1 MGNIPIFSSAQ
12 LEQKT
17 AKKFMPLALPTA
29 PHYDYPA
36 PQGAAPKS
44 LYEEKAMNPHLT
56 SIIAVAALLSAP
68 AYAAD
73 SYTTQSYTIDPTHTW
88 PVFEVNHL
96 GFSTQRGRFNKSS
109 GKVTLDSA
117 AKKGSVE
124 LSIETASI
132 DMGFDKWDEHMKS
145 DEFFN
150 VAKFPA
156 IRFVSDKLVFDG
168 DKVVAAEGS
177 FTLLGVTKPLTLT
190 VSNFRCAMHPMA
202 KKPACGADITAT
214 LKRSGFG
221 MTKFLPMVSDEVK
234 IIVPVE
240 AIKD

>member
-1 MGNIPIFSSAQ
+1 MNK
-12 LEQKT
+12 L
-17 AKKFMPLALPTA
+17 LAILLA
-29 PHYDYPA
+29 SLL
-36 PQGAAPKS
+36 AAP
-44 LYEEKAMNPHLT
+44 AF
-56 SIIAVAALLSAP
+56 
-68 AYAAD
+68 AAD
-73 SYTTQSYTIDPTHTW
+73 NYTIDSRHTW

-124 LSIETASI
+124 LVIETASI
-132 DMGFDKWDEHMKS
+132 DMGLDKWDEHMKS

-150 VAKFPA
+150 VAQFPTM
-156 IRFVSDKLVFDG
+156 RFVSDRLVFDG

-190 VSNFRCAMHPMA
+190 VSNFRCAPHPMV
-202 KKPACGADITAT
+202 KKPACGADIFTT
-214 LKRSGFG
+214 LKRSEFG
-221 MTKFLPMVSDEVK
+221 MTKFLPAVSDEVK
-234 IIVPVE
+234 ISAPVE

>member
-1 MGNIPIFSSAQ
+1 
-12 LEQKT
+12 
-17 AKKFMPLALPTA
+17 
-29 PHYDYPA
+29 
-36 PQGAAPKS
+36 
-44 LYEEKAMNPHLT
+44 MNKHLT
-56 SIIAVAALLSAP
+56 SIIAIAALLSAP
-68 AYAAD
+68 AHAAD
-73 SYTTQSYTIDPTHTW
+73 SYTIDPTHTW

-109 GKVTLDSA
+109 GKVTIDSA

-156 IRFVSDKLVFDG
+156 MRFVSDKLVFDG

-177 FTLLGVTKPLTLT
+177 FTLLGVTRPLTLT

-202 KKPACGADITAT
+202 KKPACGADIAAT
-214 LKRSGFG
+214 LKRSEFG
-221 MTKFLPMVSDEVK
+221 MTKFIPMVSDEVR
-234 IIVPVE
+234 ISSPVE